1 MLPTSTYLMWYNV
14 IPPFMP
20 LDPSL
25 YPTYLTGTKGFDS
38 PIFRNYKS
46 YVLVNVY
53 PTLEQLVVPP
63 TYTPYFVVN

>member
-1 MLPTSTYLMWYNV
+1 
-14 IPPFMP
+14 MP